1 MFTYF
6 CANFITNMWNI
17 YFFLVDVTKC
27 CYKSESQQLV
37 IGDIS
42 GTSWKKLWRI
52 RISNTKIFETWIRNS
67 ALWKI
72 LLVLFVICFPKC
84 MQKIVTYPHHYVN
97 TFAWIVERRRCMQQ
111 IHTPS
116 FFRFC
121 SSLSYVCAVHDTT
134 LTIAICSGRREAD
147 PVLGTGTVSSTL
159 FRPSV
164 LAVLV
169 LRFRLCVRNENSV
182 SLRDRYV
189 RTTTSSRL

>member
-1 MFTYF
+1 MDWFLETYL
-6 CANFITNMWNI
+6 ANHEKSRGGKYSKFKYEFEHFEKCYWCFLW
-17 YFFLVDVTKC
+17 YFP
-27 CYKSESQQLV
+27 
-37 IGDIS
+37 G
-42 GTSWKKLWRI
+42 
-52 RISNTKIFETWIRNS
+52 
-67 ALWKI
+67 
-72 LLVLFVICFPKC
+72 C

-164 LAVLV
+164 LVVLV